1 VGKRVGILI
10 LLLIVIGLGVVLG
23 SLVGGSQPDSSSED
37 EPPAVP
43 VETGRVRVEI
53 LNASGVS
60 GIAREATGWLRD
72 KGFDVVY
79 YGNAGTY
86 GQDPSVVIDRVG
98 NPAVAQLIAGALGIP
113 GIRTEADSTLLVD
126 ITVLL
131 GPEWVAPEG
140 EGGKVEDPPA
150 WWDLRRFFRKDEPND
165 PEHP

>member
-1 VGKRVGILI
+1 VGKRVGVLI
-10 LLLIVIGLGVVLG
+10 LLLILAGIGVVLG
-23 SLVGGSQPDSSSED
+23 SLVGGS
-37 EPPAVP
+37 EPHDPSGEELLVLP
-43 VETGRVRVEI
+43 EGLERIRVEV

-72 KGFDVVY
+72 QGFDVVY

-98 NPAVAQLIAGALGIP
+98 NLAAAQVIAEALGIP
-113 GIRTEADSTLLVD
+113 GIRTAPDSTLLVD

-131 GPEWVAPEG
+131 GPEWSAPE
-140 EGGKVEDPPA
+140 EGGEDIEDPPA
-150 WWDLRRFFRKDEPND
+150 WWDLRRFFRKDEPYD